1 MANQSRSPTAL
12 SSLIHLRLLLILLIL
27 IIFQN
32 GVVLGG
38 KNARFH
44 IPDDLDDVVDDEE
57 DDAWKEWGQKKKKVT
72 DDVFDPPPSDLS
84 EMDVARMQDEMMKRH
99 QGPSFGFVK
108 LRLGVKRTPEMIT
121 DIAKKWS
128 KVARTGGIEV
138 KFMGVDVSTIM
149 FTLEKGQDTLE
160 LKEFI
165 LSQPEAYEIKIGDQ
179 LFRRPGDPSFDDVFA
194 ELHAN
199 DYNDENKNDEGRTHL
214 SNDDIEKDEL

>member
-1 MANQSRSPTAL
+1 M
-12 SSLIHLRLLLILLIL
+12 
-27 IIFQN
+27 
-32 GVVLGG
+32 
-38 KNARFH
+38 
-44 IPDDLDDVVDDEE
+44 DL
-57 DDAWKEWGQKKKKVT
+57 AK
-72 DDVFDPPPSDLS
+72 
-84 EMDVARMQDEMMKRH
+84 MQEEMMKRQ

-108 LRLGVKRTPEMIT
+108 LRLGVRRTTDMIT
-121 DIAKKWS
+121 DTAMKWS
-128 KVARTGGIEV
+128 KVARTGGVEV

-199 DYNDENKNDEGRTHL
+199 DKNKNDEGQTHP
-214 SNDDIEKDEL
+214 SNDDHKKDELLGISYAKGKGSKQVVISCLVEDDSKAFSESNPGKLRSRSRSSPLAKEDSRMLYGVGRVLVLLGLKKMGKMVKYENLQETETL

>member
-1 MANQSRSPTAL
+1 MVFLMRNFITKYNQVCGFGEL
-12 SSLIHLRLLLILLIL
+12 NYKVCIFIIL
-27 IIFQN
+27 
-32 GVVLGG
+32 
-38 KNARFH
+38 
-44 IPDDLDDVVDDEE
+44 
-57 DDAWKEWGQKKKKVT
+57 
-72 DDVFDPPPSDLS
+72 
-84 EMDVARMQDEMMKRH
+84 QD
-99 QGPSFGFVK
+99 
-108 LRLGVKRTPEMIT
+108 MIT

-165 LSQPEAYEIKIGDQ
+165 LGQPEAYEIKIGDQ

-199 DYNDENKNDEGRTHL
+199 DYNDKNKNEGRTHL
-214 SNDDIEKDEL
+214 SNDDIKKDEL